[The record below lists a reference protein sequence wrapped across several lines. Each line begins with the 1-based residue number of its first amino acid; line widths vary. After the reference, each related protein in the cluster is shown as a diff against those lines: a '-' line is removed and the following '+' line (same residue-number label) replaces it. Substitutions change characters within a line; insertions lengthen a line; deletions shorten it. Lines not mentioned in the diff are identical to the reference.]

1 MTMAQKKLFNKGAI
15 LNIII
20 IVLCV
25 ILFGLI
31 IIYAATYMNYN
42 KAYVYD
48 EHDLLYK
55 IHDQEYNILTE
66 CVYQNEVLEA
76 PVKGDMADIYAL
88 AHYYENA
95 LLYYA
100 HQMAGNAAQ
109 SQMHYE
115 RMQGYSE
122 DMGEYA
128 DEADVILEY
137 LEEKA
142 AR

>member
-1 MTMAQKKLFNKGAI
+1 MTMAQKKLFNKDAL

-31 IIYAATYMNYN
+31 IIYAVGYLSYS

-48 EHDLLYK
+48 EHNLLYK
-55 IHDQEYNILTE
+55 VYDQEYNGLAE

-76 PVKGDMADIYAL
+76 PVKGDMADIYAV

-95 LLYYA
+95 VLYYA
-100 HQMAGNAAQ
+100 HKIAGNAAQ
-109 SQMHYE
+109 SDMRYE
-115 RMQGYSE
+115 RMQEYSGS
-122 DMGEYA
+122 MGEYA
-128 DEADVILEY
+128 DEADNILEY

-142 AR
+142 AW

>member
-1 MTMAQKKLFNKGAI
+1 MAQKKLFNKDAV

-20 IVLCV
+20 IVFCV

-55 IHDQEYNILTE
+55 VYDQEYNGLTE

-76 PVKGDMADIYAL
+76 PVKGDMADIYAV
-88 AHYYENA
+88 AHFYENA
-95 LLYYA
+95 VLYYA
-100 HQMAGNAAQ
+100 HQIAGNDAQ
-109 SQMHYE
+109 SDMRYE
-115 RMQGYSE
+115 RMQEYTG

-128 DEADVILEY
+128 DETDNILEY

-142 AR
+142 AW

>member
-1 MTMAQKKLFNKGAI
+1 MTRKKLFNKGVV

-31 IIYAATYMNYN
+31 ITYAAAYMDYN
-42 KAYVYD
+42 KIYVYD
-48 EHDLLYK
+48 EHNLLYRVY
-55 IHDQEYNILTE
+55 DQEYNGLTE
-66 CVYQNEVLEA
+66 GVYQNEVLEA
-76 PVKGDMADIYAL
+76 PVKGNMADIYAV

-95 LLYYA
+95 VLYYA
-100 HQMAGNAAQ
+100 HKIAGNAAQ
-109 SQMHYE
+109 SDMRYE
-115 RMQGYSE
+115 RMQEYSGN
-122 DMGEYA
+122 MGEYA
-128 DEADVILEY
+128 DEADAILEY

>member
-1 MTMAQKKLFNKGAI
+1 MTRKKLFNKDVV

-31 IIYAATYMNYN
+31 AIYTAVYIDSNQLYVSDEQSLIYRVYYRKYN
-42 KAYVYD
+42 DLVDNVYR
-48 EHDLLYK
+48 
-55 IHDQEYNILTE
+55 
-66 CVYQNEVLEA
+66 NEISEA
-76 PVKGDMADIYAL
+76 PVKGDMAEIYAV

-95 LLYYA
+95 VLYYA
-100 HQMAGNAAQ
+100 HQIAGNAAQ
-109 SQMHYE
+109 SQMRYE
-115 RMQGYSE
+115 RMQEYSG

-128 DEADVILEY
+128 DEADNILEY
-137 LEEKA
+137 LEKKA